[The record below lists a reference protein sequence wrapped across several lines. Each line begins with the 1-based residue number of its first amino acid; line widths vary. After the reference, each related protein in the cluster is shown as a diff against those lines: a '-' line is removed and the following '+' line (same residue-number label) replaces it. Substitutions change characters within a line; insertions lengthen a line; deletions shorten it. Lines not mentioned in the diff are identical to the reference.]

1 MNTLRLIKYYT
12 GIIALCAIP
21 WSCSNDFLEL
31 LPISNT
37 NEVNYYQT
45 EKDFET
51 AIVAAYA
58 TLYTEFGPESGA
70 GFCSEQMSDE
80 ATVYDVMLDAASF
93 QAFKSYSMLPAN
105 TVVLQVWQD
114 EYNNLMIVNTVIE
127 KLRASPLGEQL
138 KTSYEAEMRFLR
150 ALYHFNL
157 VRLFGDVP
165 LMKKPIVV
173 DDSYGVLRSPESEVY
188 AFIIEDLQFA
198 ADNLPLQSQI
208 STRVG
213 QATKGAALG
222 ILGKVYL
229 TVGNKSAA
237 KEALKQ
243 VIDSREYELL
253 DNYADLWDLKHENS
267 KEALL
272 EIQHKADPAAP
283 ASPYH
288 EYFAPYNNLTIS
300 PQGHGLNQVTE
311 DLWNEFE
318 QEDLR
323 RESSIL
329 TGYTNKA
336 GNWISVKFPK
346 KWWDPAWINTGSYYS
361 ENNFIVLRYA
371 DVLLMY
377 AEATDDA
384 NYLNQVRNRAGMPR
398 YGEAGY
404 PAQYSTLALAIEHE
418 RMVELSLE
426 FHRWFDLKRTGR
438 AATVLSAKKGKPI
451 TEQMLVLPIPQV
463 ERDINPALTQNTIY
477 R

>member
-1 MNTLRLIKYYT
+1 MNTLRLVKYYT
-12 GIIALCAIP
+12 GIILLGTVL
-21 WSCSNDFLEL
+21 WSCSDSFLEL
-31 LPISNT
+31 SPISNA
-37 NEVNYYQT
+37 NEVNYYKT

-51 AIVAAYA
+51 AVVAAYA
-58 TLYTEFGPESGA
+58 TLYTEYGPESGA

-80 ATVYDVMLDAASF
+80 GTVYDVMLDAASF
-93 QAFKSYSMLPAN
+93 QAFKNYSLLPAN

-127 KLRASPLGEQL
+127 KLRASSLGEKL
-138 KTSYEAEMRFLR
+138 KTGYEAEMRFLR

-165 LMKKPIVV
+165 LMKKTVV
-173 DDSYGVLRSPESEVY
+173 VSESYGVLRSPESEVY
-188 AFIIEDLQFA
+188 DFIIEDLKFA
-198 ADNLPLQSQI
+198 AGNLPLQSQI
-208 STRVG
+208 SRIG

-237 KEALKQ
+237 KDVLWQ
-243 VIDSREYELL
+243 VIGSNEYELL
-253 DNYADLWDLKHENS
+253 PDYAYLWDLEHENS

-272 EIQHKADPAAP
+272 EIQYKADPAAP

-288 EYFAPYNNLTIS
+288 EYFAPFNNLTIS
-300 PQGHGLNQVTE
+300 AQGHGLNQVTE

-318 QEDLR
+318 PGDPR
-323 RESSIL
+323 RELSIL
-329 TGYTNKA
+329 TGYTNRA
-336 GNWISVKFPK
+336 GTWIDIKFPA
-346 KWWDPAWINTGSYYS
+346 KWFDPVWINMGTYYC

-371 DVLLMY
+371 DILLMY
-377 AEATDDA
+377 AEAADDPS
-384 NYLNQVRNRAGMPR
+384 YLNMVRDRAGMPR

-404 PAQYSTLALAIEHE
+404 PPQYSTLALAVEHE

-438 AATVLSAKKGKPI
+438 ATAVLSERKGKTV
-451 TEQMLVLPIPQV
+451 TEQMLVLPIPLV
-463 ERDINPALTQNTIY
+463 ERDINPALTQNPGY
-477 R
+477 